1 MSLSSRVEG
10 GEEKPIS
17 PRTIKRPTN
26 PVAVCLEKASTLSSP
41 RLNGLF
47 CGPPPIPPPEDAVIT
62 KRPRL
67 EAIEMISCVTSS
79 NEDFGSSFENRLGFE
94 RILPTELNRHRL
106 SAFLKQQQDTHRLS
120 QQSMAEGLSHHSSPS
135 DCEASS
141 SRSFP
146 VLSAQASPISN
157 HIAFPSPDSSG
168 HDFSTDAGAAV
179 AAHDEPWTQD
189 ATMGDHGSPIA
200 LATNSVYRSLRLD
213 TTAMPPSLPP
223 ALPPS
228 LPPSL
233 VQGGSGDSAAATT
246 WWPAWPCSAAR
257 RAVPL
262 SVSHLSDATAEFLLS
277 TGAAPALP
285 PPNTTLYGLPRPQPY
300 PADVV
305 HVTPQRFG
313 QPSPSSQS
321 DVWSSQWSPATQ
333 TSSPTCAL
341 AGASPMSD
349 SALSKS
355 THDAFGFFGSSG
367 SCP

>member
-179 AAHDEPWTQD
+179 AAHDQ
-189 ATMGDHGSPIA
+189 
-200 LATNSVYRSLRLD
+200 RSDIHTHRAGYSAVCS
-213 TTAMPPSLPP
+213 TA
-223 ALPPS
+223 ANG
-228 LPPSL
+228 
-233 VQGGSGDSAAATT
+233 V
-246 WWPAWPCSAAR
+246 
-257 RAVPL
+257 
-262 SVSHLSDATAEFLLS
+262 
-277 TGAAPALP
+277 
-285 PPNTTLYGLPRPQPY
+285 
-300 PADVV
+300 
-305 HVTPQRFG
+305 
-313 QPSPSSQS
+313 
-321 DVWSSQWSPATQ
+321 ATQ
-333 TSSPTCAL
+333 HTIL
-341 AGASPMSD
+341 QR
-349 SALSKS
+349 SKTVATQYTKLHCS
-355 THDAFGFFGSSG
+355 TP
-367 SCP
+367 C